1 MYKNNKILAIIPA
14 RGGSKGIPKKN
25 IIELGGKPLISHT
38 INQANNSEFITEYFV
53 STDDEEIINIAKL
66 FGSKIIKRP
75 FEISLDSSKTE
86 ECLIHAIKELSK
98 SDLTFDY
105 LVVLEPTSPFRE
117 SKTIDN
123 CIKKIIDQERKSL
136 LTVYETKE
144 CIGEIDSYYNFK
156 PIIKNQPRRRQERK
170 PLFVES
176 STVYIVK
183 VDFLLETNSLVC
195 EEWLSYILEKKE
207 AIDIN
212 TYDDL
217 IYANFL
223 INTKLNL

>member
-38 INQANNSEFITEYFV
+38 INQANNSEFITECFV

-66 FGSKIIKRP
+66 CGSKIIKRP

-105 LVVLEPTSPFRE
+105 LVVLEPTSPFRK

-123 CIKKIIDQERKSL
+123 CIKKIIDQKRKSL

-144 CIGEIDSYYNFK
+144 CIGEIDSYFNFK

-183 VDFLLETNSLVC
+183 VDFLLKTNSLVC

-223 INTKLNL
+223 INKKLNL

>member
-1 MYKNNKILAIIPA
+1 MYKNKKILAIIPA
-14 RGGSKGIPKKN
+14 RGGSKGILKKN
-25 IIELGGKPLISHT
+25 IQELGGKPLISYT
-38 INQANNSEFITEYFV
+38 IKQAEESEFITDFFV
-53 STDDEEIINIAKL
+53 STDDEEIINIAEL
-66 FGSKIIKRP
+66 YGSKIIKRP
-75 FEISLDSSKTE
+75 FEISLDISKTE
-86 ECLIHAIKELSK
+86 ECLIHAIKELAK
-98 SDLTFDY
+98 LDLNFDY

-123 CIKKIIDQERKSL
+123 CIKKIINEERKSL
-136 LTVYETKE
+136 LTVYETKT
-144 CIGEIDSYYNFK
+144 CIGEIDRFLNYK

-176 STVYIVK
+176 STVYVVK
-183 VDFLLETNSLVC
+183 VDFLLKTNSLVC
-195 EEWLSYILEKKE
+195 EEWLAYILDKKE

-223 INTKLNL
+223 INRKLNI